1 MSVFERIR
9 RVIAH
14 LTIAL
19 SVTFVFLVVLDYYNP
34 LMSFLTNRIS
44 IILLLAF
51 CACSAFTAAARLVIT
66 SPAAQGIVDIP
77 YGSREYEQRGGHPSP
92 RHRSSQQER
101 W

>member
-1 MSVFERIR
+1 MSAFERIR

-66 SPAAQGIVDIP
+66 SPAVYGIEDFP
-77 YGSREYEQRGGHPSP
+77 DESHAYERRGGHPSP
-92 RHRSSQQER
+92 RHRASQQER